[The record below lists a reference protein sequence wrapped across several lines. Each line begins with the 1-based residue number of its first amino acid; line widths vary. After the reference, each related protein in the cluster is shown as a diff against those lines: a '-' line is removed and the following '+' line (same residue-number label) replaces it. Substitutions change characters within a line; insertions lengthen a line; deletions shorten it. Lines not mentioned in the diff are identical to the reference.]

1 LSAELTKT
9 HPFRLSDFAHWNVYF
24 IVYLFFTGITISHT
38 INHHDIPPRAPI
50 ETPYSMGAMGDGL
63 GCSHPHYGDGFVPHK
78 GQGGQAAVVKS
89 YVFTLS
95 DKTISDRIII
105 LHLNKFRHF
114 CPVKQREDASFLRQ
128 SFRRT

>member
-1 LSAELTKT
+1 MPLNFECRINKNAPLQTERFCPLEC
-9 HPFRLSDFAHWNVYF
+9 FF

-38 INHHDIPPRAPI
+38 INHHDIPPHAPI

-89 YVFTLS
+89 YVLYLIGQNNIGQNYHS
-95 DKTISDRIII
+95 S
-105 LHLNKFRHF
+105 
-114 CPVKQREDASFLRQ
+114 P
-128 SFRRT
+128 